1 MGKQGPCRHCGV
13 TKMLCFSL
21 QGTVEVETLVS
32 GRLIPSCAGSIICF
46 DEFLMGNAGA
56 GTPLWRNGPP
66 DKPVLCNACGSRWRT
81 KGSLANYTP
90 MHRKDG
96 NDDDELRVSKAKPP
110 ISKSKSQKKKP
121 KHITMENGPFS
132 GQNFRKMGDTDPI
145 YRSSSGSA
153 ISYSESCAPYGA
165 ADASEIT
172 AQSHAWGSLVPSR
185 KRSCVTRPKPS
196 PVEKLAEDLNSI
208 MHEEQLY
215 YFSGS
220 SEEDLLYHT
229 ETPVGSFEIGSGS
242 VLLRHP
248 NLKSLEEE
256 SEASSVPA
264 DNKAYIT
271 SESYSGS
278 ASFVDHI
285 GNKAAIEL
293 NAAIARPKR
302 SPLHIEANSRRDTL
316 HYENRHI
323 LESVDSPLVSIDLE
337 DLINYTN
344 FVKYLTKEDQ
354 QHLLKFLPPVDSLS
368 PPESLRSMFSSIQF
382 SDAIDSYQMLL
393 GEGIFDPS
401 FSGDE
406 EWKKVKML
414 ALTDFTKCKW
424 LECYKQ
430 QKEKEIKET
439 GGEENKSGSKDF
451 TKSTMK
457 PLKRPRDTHFQS
469 DAELE
474 GTMMSPI
481 RVQKSGA
488 LAPQFKSSS
497 LPESGHA
504 TKNLGCTGGAL
515 NLFMLPPEKLSLLIP
530 PQYTDSDQDLLL
542 EIPLN
547 ARHPEAELLCQPS
560 QLSSITHSST
570 SVGGVA
576 KGERRLGNQSQVASA
591 RSLGTASTCSLI

>member
-13 TKMLCFSL
+13 TS
-21 QGTVEVETLVS
+21 
-32 GRLIPSCAGSIICF
+32 
-46 DEFLMGNAGA
+46 
-56 GTPLWRNGPP
+56 TPLWRNGPP

-96 NDDDELRVSKAKPP
+96 NDDDELRVSKVKPP
-110 ISKSKSQKKKP
+110 TSKSKSQKKKTN
-121 KHITMENGPFS
+121 HIIMENGPFS
-132 GQNFRKMGDTDPI
+132 GQNFRKMVGTDPI
-145 YRSSSGSA
+145 YRSSSGAA

-165 ADASEIT
+165 ADASEMT
-172 AQSHAWGSLVPSR
+172 EQSHAWESLVPSR
-185 KRSCVTRPKPS
+185 KRSRITRPKPS

-208 MHEEQLY
+208 MHEKQLY
-215 YFSGS
+215 YLSGS

-229 ETPVGSFEIGSGS
+229 ETLVGSFEIGSGS

-248 NLKSLEEE
+248 NLKPLEEE
-256 SEASSVPA
+256 SEASSIPA

-278 ASFVDHI
+278 ASLVDHI
-285 GNKAAIEL
+285 GNKAAINL
-293 NAAIARPKR
+293 NAATARPKR
-302 SPLHIEANSRRDTL
+302 SPLHIEANDRRDTL
-316 HYENRHI
+316 HYENQHI

-354 QHLLKFLPPVDSLS
+354 QQLLKFLPPVDSLS
-368 PPESLRSMFSSIQF
+368 PPESLRSMFNSIQF

-406 EWKKVKML
+406 EWKEVKTL
-414 ALTDFTKCKW
+414 VLTNLTKCKW

-430 QKEKEIKET
+430 HTGFLVHNEKENKET
-439 GGEENKSGSKDF
+439 GGEENRSVSKDF
-451 TKSTMK
+451 TNSTMK

-488 LAPQFKSSS
+488 LAPQFKGSS
-497 LPESGHA
+497 LPKSGYG
-504 TKNLGCTGGAL
+504 TKNSKCTGGAL
-515 NLFMLPPEKLSLLIP
+515 NLFMLPPEKLSLLVP

-560 QLSSITHSST
+560 QLSSITRSST

-576 KGERRLGNQSQVASA
+576 KGEQRLRQP
-591 RSLGTASTCSLI
+591 

>member
-13 TKMLCFSL
+13 TS
-21 QGTVEVETLVS
+21 
-32 GRLIPSCAGSIICF
+32 
-46 DEFLMGNAGA
+46 
-56 GTPLWRNGPP
+56 TPLWRNGPP

-96 NDDDELRVSKAKPP
+96 NDDDELRVSKVKPP
-110 ISKSKSQKKKP
+110 TSKSKSQKKKTN
-121 KHITMENGPFS
+121 HIIMENGPFS
-132 GQNFRKMGDTDPI
+132 GQNFRKMVGTDPI
-145 YRSSSGSA
+145 YRSSSGAA

-165 ADASEIT
+165 ADASEMT
-172 AQSHAWGSLVPSR
+172 EQSHAWESLVPSR
-185 KRSCVTRPKPS
+185 KRSRITRPKPS

-208 MHEEQLY
+208 MHEKQLY
-215 YFSGS
+215 YLSGS

-229 ETPVGSFEIGSGS
+229 ETLVGSFEIGSGS

-248 NLKSLEEE
+248 NLKPLEEE
-256 SEASSVPA
+256 SEASSIPA

-278 ASFVDHI
+278 ASLVDHI
-285 GNKAAIEL
+285 GNKAAINL
-293 NAAIARPKR
+293 NAATARPKR
-302 SPLHIEANSRRDTL
+302 SPLHIEANDRRDTL
-316 HYENRHI
+316 HYENQHI

-337 DLINYTN
+337 
-344 FVKYLTKEDQ
+344 
-354 QHLLKFLPPVDSLS
+354 
-368 PPESLRSMFSSIQF
+368 
-382 SDAIDSYQMLL
+382 
-393 GEGIFDPS
+393 
-401 FSGDE
+401 
-406 EWKKVKML
+406 
-414 ALTDFTKCKW
+414 
-424 LECYKQ
+424 
-430 QKEKEIKET
+430 EKENKET
-439 GGEENKSGSKDF
+439 GGEENRSVSKDF
-451 TKSTMK
+451 TNSTMK

-488 LAPQFKSSS
+488 LAPQFKGSS
-497 LPESGHA
+497 LPKSGYG
-504 TKNLGCTGGAL
+504 TKNSKCTGGAL
-515 NLFMLPPEKLSLLIP
+515 NLFMLPPEKLSLLVP

-560 QLSSITHSST
+560 QLSSITRSST

-576 KGERRLGNQSQVASA
+576 KGEQRLRQP
-591 RSLGTASTCSLI
+591 